1 MTILWTTA
9 APSGSAMPAEQSHL
23 SDEQFPAFFLASDA
37 ASGKAQRAALRGN
50 RIRLIGAIA
59 AAIGGAF
66 SLSVG
71 RVDVWALVS
80 LIGFIAAFA
89 AELYMAL
96 QHPERD
102 WYQARA
108 GAESAKT
115 LSWRY
120 AVCADPF
127 FAELPE
133 QEADNLFRA
142 RISQVARQVS
152 QAVALP
158 SGDGSSPTPPMRV
171 IRKSSI
177 GVRREVYLEDRT
189 RAQRDWY
196 TRKAAANKQASAYW
210 RGTLLTAELVAV
222 ALAAI
227 RLSGGWDIDLAGVLA
242 AGIGAGAAWLALK
255 QHTTLRSAYALT
267 AAELEKQIATL
278 TAVEDADW
286 PESVADAEEAI
297 SREHTMWLASRSEIN
312 ETIG

>member
-1 MTILWTTA
+1 
-9 APSGSAMPAEQSHL
+9 MPADPAHL
-23 SDEQFPAFFLASDA
+23 SDEQLPGFFFAADV
-37 ASGKAQRAALRGN
+37 ASGKAQRAAFNGN

-66 SLSVG
+66 SLSLG
-71 RVDVWALVS
+71 SVDVWALVA
-80 LIGFIAAFA
+80 LVGFIAAFG
-89 AELYMAL
+89 AELFMVL

-127 FAELPE
+127 FSELSE

-142 RISQVARQVS
+142 RISQVAKQVS

-158 SGDGSSPTPPMRV
+158 SGDGSSPTPAMKIVRN
-171 IRKSSI
+171 SSI
-177 GVRREVYLEDRT
+177 KVRREIYLTERT

-196 TRKAAANKQASAYW
+196 TRKATANKQASSYW
-210 RGTLLTAELVAV
+210 RASLLTAELVAI

-227 RLSGGWDIDLAGVLA
+227 RLSGGGDIDLAGVLA
-242 AGIGAGAAWLALK
+242 AGIAAGAAWLALK

-267 AAELEKQIATL
+267 AAELEKQLATL
-278 TAVEDADW
+278 TAAEDADW

-297 SREHTMWLASRSEIN
+297 SREHTMWLASRGDIN
-312 ETIG
+312 ETIS